1 MDWMKIKTRMQIK
14 KTLMQMVTCTSAVLV
29 ISAMPVYGADGWQQD
44 TAQQWFY
51 MEHDKKVVN
60 RWVTWA
66 DGTPRYLGG
75 NGLIVTNNWVNAGGD
90 RYRVK
95 EDGSRYENEWFS
107 VTSNPSLPS
116 GKPSTA
122 WYYAG
127 ADGKILVNGWHELE
141 GRYYYFY
148 PGGNSPRTSFF
159 TAEDKRYYGD
169 AEGVSPE
176 PGWFSTEN
184 VDSKGNPYVNWYYVQ
199 PDGSLLTDGW
209 HELDGITYY
218 FDKNGN
224 SPRKRWVNLEDN
236 RYYVDDTGE
245 LMKGW
250 FSITGTSSNGQEY
263 TNWYYG
269 DSNGVLWRGGWGA
282 IDGKWYYFD
291 PNGLNY
297 RKRWYIDNVKGKR
310 YYLDEDGVLQ
320 DKGWFKIENVN
331 SVTKA
336 VTESWYYAGED
347 GAVLK
352 GGYKT
357 IGDGAAENTA
367 ATERT
372 YYFDANGLNY
382 RKRWITDNNG
392 DKRYMGDDGAMKK
405 KEWFVISGLDS
416 RNADYNNW
424 YYAESDGKVIVDKW
438 HKIDGKYYCFNASG
452 VMRKGWLTETPED
465 DDKESSYYYCAEDGA
480 RAAGWQWLE
489 IPETWMDNTDVADYV
504 QEHGQYAYFYFSTT
518 SGKKK
523 RSGSGKQEKDV
534 DGITYCFDSYGIMY
548 PGWVKMSS
556 TVPEIKGY
564 RYFYRTETEK
574 DKKYIPG
581 EKVESAWLKLE
592 GPPDASGSG
601 QKEWYYFDN
610 TGKPVCGGEDSY
622 EIKKIGD
629 GYYIFDMFGAAQY
642 GLVEVK
648 GDFYYCGAEDGDRKC
663 AVGKAMVDDGVSA
676 TRSQYYF
683 DIKGKG
689 ITGIKDGYAYYKGK
703 MQKADKAARYE
714 VFDIPGEGKCL
725 VNAAGKVMKNT
736 KVTDGNGQK
745 WETGAG
751 GSIKVYGSDE
761 VAELEVPEATVSY

>member
-1 MDWMKIKTRMQIK
+1 MKM
-14 KTLMQMVTCTSAVLV
+14 KTLMQMVTCTSAALV

-44 TAQQWFY
+44 NEQQWFY
-51 MEHDKKVVN
+51 MEHDKKAVN
-60 RWVTWA
+60 RWVTWE
-66 DGTPRYLGG
+66 DGAPRYLGG
-75 NGLIVTNNWVNAGGD
+75 NGLIVTTNWVNAGGD

-116 GKPSTA
+116 GKPTMA

-127 ADGKILVNGWHELE
+127 ADGKILVNGWHELG

-148 PGGNSPRTSFF
+148 PGGNSPRKSFF
-159 TAEDKRYYGD
+159 TAEDKHYYVD
-169 AEGVSPE
+169 EEGARPE

-209 HELDGITYY
+209 HELDGVTYY

-282 IDGKWYYFD
+282 IDGTWYYFD

-297 RKRWYIDNVKGKR
+297 RKRWYIDNVKGER
-310 YYLDEDGVLQ
+310 YYLDENGVLQ

-336 VTESWYYAGED
+336 VTESWYYAGEN

-357 IGDGAAENTA
+357 IGDRAAGDGAAENTT

-438 HKIDGKYYCFNASG
+438 HKIDGKYYCFNTSG

-523 RSGSGKQEKDV
+523 RSSSGKQEKDV

-564 RYFYRTETEK
+564 RYFYQPETEK
-574 DKKYIPG
+574 DKKYFLG
-581 EKVESAWLKLE
+581 EKVESA
-592 GPPDASGSG
+592 
-601 QKEWYYFDN
+601 
-610 TGKPVCGGEDSY
+610 
-622 EIKKIGD
+622 
-629 GYYIFDMFGAAQY
+629 
-642 GLVEVK
+642 
-648 GDFYYCGAEDGDRKC
+648 
-663 AVGKAMVDDGVSA
+663 
-676 TRSQYYF
+676 
-683 DIKGKG
+683 
-689 ITGIKDGYAYYKGK
+689 
-703 MQKADKAARYE
+703 
-714 VFDIPGEGKCL
+714 
-725 VNAAGKVMKNT
+725 
-736 KVTDGNGQK
+736 
-745 WETGAG
+745 
-751 GSIKVYGSDE
+751 
-761 VAELEVPEATVSY
+761 

>member
-1 MDWMKIKTRMQIK
+1 MKIKIRMQIK

-127 ADGKILVNGWHELE
+127 TAGKILVNGWHELG

-159 TAEDKRYYGD
+159 TAEDKRYYAD
-169 AEGVSPE
+169 AEGARPE

-209 HELDGITYY
+209 HELDGVTYY

-291 PNGLNY
+291 ANGLNY
-297 RKRWYIDNVKGKR
+297 RKRWYIDNVKGER

-405 KEWFVISGLDS
+405 KEWFVISGL
-416 RNADYNNW
+416 
-424 YYAESDGKVIVDKW
+424 
-438 HKIDGKYYCFNASG
+438 
-452 VMRKGWLTETPED
+452 
-465 DDKESSYYYCAEDGA
+465 
-480 RAAGWQWLE
+480 
-489 IPETWMDNTDVADYV
+489 
-504 QEHGQYAYFYFSTT
+504 
-518 SGKKK
+518 
-523 RSGSGKQEKDV
+523 
-534 DGITYCFDSYGIMY
+534 
-548 PGWVKMSS
+548 
-556 TVPEIKGY
+556 
-564 RYFYRTETEK
+564 
-574 DKKYIPG
+574 
-581 EKVESAWLKLE
+581 
-592 GPPDASGSG
+592 
-601 QKEWYYFDN
+601 
-610 TGKPVCGGEDSY
+610 
-622 EIKKIGD
+622 
-629 GYYIFDMFGAAQY
+629 
-642 GLVEVK
+642 
-648 GDFYYCGAEDGDRKC
+648 
-663 AVGKAMVDDGVSA
+663 
-676 TRSQYYF
+676 
-683 DIKGKG
+683 
-689 ITGIKDGYAYYKGK
+689 
-703 MQKADKAARYE
+703 
-714 VFDIPGEGKCL
+714 
-725 VNAAGKVMKNT
+725 
-736 KVTDGNGQK
+736 
-745 WETGAG
+745 
-751 GSIKVYGSDE
+751 
-761 VAELEVPEATVSY
+761 